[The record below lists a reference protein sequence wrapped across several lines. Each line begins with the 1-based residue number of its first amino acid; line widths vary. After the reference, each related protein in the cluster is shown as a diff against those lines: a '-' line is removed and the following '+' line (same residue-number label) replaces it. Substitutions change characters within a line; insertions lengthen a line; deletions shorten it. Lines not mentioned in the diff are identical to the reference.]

1 MPLAQ
6 PTAYLVCDT
15 RGQLAFE
22 AADLFTQDER
32 LRIHDFHHRAHHVG
46 LDRGVLRAQIEQGN
60 GHLRLRPERGQ
71 ILARS
76 GSGTS
81 RPVFAD
87 S

>member
-6 PTAYLVCDT
+6 PTAYLVCDST
-15 RGQLAFE
+15 GQLAFE

-32 LRIHDFHHRAHHVG
+32 LRIDDVHHRTHHVG

-60 GHLRLRPERGQ
+60 GHQRLRPEQVKSG
-71 ILARS
+71 LAA